1 METKNSRNYK
11 RTIKDV
17 VPEFIIKIKVV
28 VMKKIIYTIC
38 FFISGIAMGM
48 IIKRTYMKKS
58 IIKALLLSNNNY
70 TSFRVMNQWVS
81 VRQEGRQLS
90 EYFERKG
97 YRRIAIYGMG
107 DIGEALLSEL
117 DKTKTKVLYGIDQN
131 ADAVFSNIDIV
142 SLKDKLQKVD
152 AVVVTVIHSFEAI
165 SAEIQKK
172 LDCPVISIVDV
183 VYDI

>member
-1 METKNSRNYK
+1 
-11 RTIKDV
+11 
-17 VPEFIIKIKVV
+17 
-28 VMKKIIYTIC
+28 
-38 FFISGIAMGM
+38 
-48 IIKRTYMKKS
+48 
-58 IIKALLLSNNNY
+58 
-70 TSFRVMNQWVS
+70 
-81 VRQEGRQLS
+81 
-90 EYFERKG
+90 
-97 YRRIAIYGMG
+97 MG

-172 LDCPVISIVDV
+172 LDCPVISIV
-183 VYDI
+183 YDI